1 MLKILVSVME
11 LGRFTAKYA
20 PGRTLE
26 PLLGIMLYAESGKQW
41 RIKRACRKKAAGVAC
56 RFINQKSVYFP
67 RFTAFFSS
75 APAVNFATRRAA
87 ILMVAPVCGFRPL
100 RAFLCEMEKV
110 PKPISATRSP
120 FFNAPVMLSMAVSM
134 ALPACTL
141 LMPAPD
147 AIRSIKSALFIAL
160 SLSWQGPTSLA
171 QGKVYFRRGG
181 NPAALFSSAIG

>member
-147 AIRSIKSALFIAL
+147 AIRSIKSALFIACL
-160 SLSWQGPTSLA
+160 SPGRSH
-171 QGKVYFRRGG
+171 VYRAKGSGFGRGG
-181 NPAALFSSAIG
+181 NPAALFSAAPR